1 MIPYGRHYVD
11 EDDIRAVTDVLRGG
25 ALTQGPVIEA
35 FENAVTEYVGARHAV
50 AISSCTAGLHLSA
63 LAAGVGPGAGLI
75 TSPITF
81 VASSNAALYAGARP
95 AFADVD
101 PDTINMSPGCL
112 RDALRMNPG
121 TRAVIPVHFAG
132 LPCDMPKIKTVAD
145 QAAAVIIEDAA
156 HALGA
161 TYSDGQRVGSCAY
174 SLMTV
179 FSFHPVKA
187 IAAGEG
193 GIVTTN
199 DERMYRRLLRLRS
212 HGINK
217 CDDPLQLTEQ
227 ASTDGIPNPWYYEM
241 QELGFHYRIT
251 DIQSAL
257 ALSQLHKLDKFIARR
272 RELVKAYDAAFANMK
287 NVRPAQRTGRD
298 RSGHHLYVL
307 RIDFEAIG
315 TNRGEFMRALK
326 ERDVGSQVH
335 YIPVPAHPYYRS
347 MGFDPEDFPNAQSYY
362 REALSI
368 PLFYSLTDDQQQGV
382 INIIKELVG

>member
-1 MIPYGRHYVD
+1 MIPYGRHHVD
-11 EDDIRAVTDVLRGG
+11 EDDIRAVGDVLRNG

-35 FENAVTEYVGARHAV
+35 FENAVTEYVGVKYAV
-50 AISSCTAGLHLSA
+50 AISSCTAGLHVSA
-63 LAAGVGPGAGLI
+63 IAAGVGPGSTLI

-81 VASSNAALYAGARP
+81 VASANAALYAKAQP

-101 PDTINMSPGCL
+101 PDTINMSPSSL
-112 RDALRMNPG
+112 RDTLRRNPG
-121 TRAVIPVHFAG
+121 TRAVVPVHFAG
-132 LPCDMPKIKTVAD
+132 LPCDMPEIKRAAD
-145 QAAAVIIEDAA
+145 DAGAVIIEDAA

-161 TYSDGQRVGSCAY
+161 TYADGQRVGSCAY

-199 DERMYRRLLRLRS
+199 DMRAYRHLLRLRS

-217 CDDPLQLTEQ
+217 CDDPLQVTEE

-251 DIQSAL
+251 DIQCAL
-257 ALSQLHKLDKFIARR
+257 ALSQLEKLDRFISRR
-272 RELVKAYDAAFANMK
+272 RQLVKAYDSAFANLK
-287 NVRPAQRTGRD
+287 NARPAQRTGRE

-307 RIDFEAIG
+307 RINFEAIG
-315 TNRGEFMRALK
+315 THRGEFMRALK
-326 ERDVGSQVH
+326 ARDIGSQVH

-368 PLFYSLTDDQQQGV
+368 PLFYSLTDDQQKGIIKV
-382 INIIKELVG
+382 IKELVG

>member
-1 MIPYGRHYVD
+1 MIPYGRHTVD
-11 EDDIRAVTDVLRGG
+11 EDDIRAVTDVLRGA
-25 ALTQGPVIEA
+25 ALTQGPVIDA
-35 FENAVTEYVGARHAV
+35 FENAVAEYVGARYAV

-81 VASSNAALYAGARP
+81 VASSNAALYAKAQP

-112 RDALRMNPG
+112 REALRLNSG

-132 LPCDMPKIKTVAD
+132 LPCDMPEIKSAAE
-145 QAAAVIIEDAA
+145 QAGAVIIEDAA

-161 TYSDGQRVGSCAY
+161 TYPNGQRVGSCAY

-193 GIVTTN
+193 GLITTN
-199 DERMYRRLLRLRS
+199 DKAMYRRLLRLRS

-217 CDDPLQLTEQ
+217 CDDPLKVTEE

-251 DIQSAL
+251 DIQCAL
-257 ALSQLHKLDKFIARR
+257 ALSQLRKLDRFIARR
-272 RELVKAYDAAFANMK
+272 RELVKAYDAAFASLK
-287 NVRPAQRTGRD
+287 NARPAQRTGRD

-307 RIDFEAIG
+307 RINFEAIG
-315 TNRGEFMRALK
+315 ANRGELMRALK
-326 ERDVGSQVH
+326 DRDIGSQVH
-335 YIPVPAHPYYRS
+335 YIPVPAHPFYRS
-347 MGFDPEDFPNAQSYY
+347 MGFDPEDFPNAQTYY

-368 PLFYSLTDDQQQGV
+368 PLFYSLTDSQQQG
-382 INIIKELVG
+382 IIKVITELVG

>member
-1 MIPYGRHYVD
+1 MIPYGRHYID
-11 EDDIRAVTDVLRGG
+11 EDDIRAVGDLLRNG
-25 ALTQGPVIEA
+25 ALTQGPVIDA
-35 FENAVTEYVGARHAV
+35 FENAVAEYVGARYAV

-63 LAAGVGPGAGLI
+63 LAAGVGPGTTLI

-81 VASSNAALYAGARP
+81 VASSNAALYAKAQP

-101 PDTINMSPGCL
+101 PDTINMSPRCL
-112 RDALRMNPG
+112 RDALRRYPA

-132 LPCDMPKIKTVAD
+132 LPCDMPEIKAAAD
-145 QAAAVIIEDAA
+145 EAGAVIIEDAA

-161 TYSDGQRVGSCAY
+161 TYADGRRVGSCAY

-199 DERMYRRLLRLRS
+199 DKRAYRHLLRLRS

-217 CDDPLQLTEQ
+217 CDDPLQLTDQ
-227 ASTDGIPNPWYYEM
+227 ASTEGIPNPWYYEM

-251 DIQSAL
+251 DIQCAL
-257 ALSQLHKLDKFIARR
+257 ALSQFSKLERFIARR
-272 RELVKAYDAAFANMK
+272 RQLVKAYDSAFTNLK
-287 NVRPAQRTGRD
+287 NARPAQCTGRD

-307 RIDFEAIG
+307 RINFEAIG
-315 TNRGEFMRALK
+315 THRGEFMRAL
-326 ERDVGSQVH
+326 RSLDIGSQVH

-368 PLFYSLTDDQQQGV
+368 PLFYSLTDDQQHRIIEV
-382 INIIKELVG
+382 ITELAG

>member
-35 FENAVTEYVGARHAV
+35 FENAVTEYVGARYAV

-81 VASSNAALYAGARP
+81 VASSNAALYASAPPG
-95 AFADVD
+95 FADVD
-101 PDTINMSPGCL
+101 PDTINMSPSCL

-121 TRAVIPVHFAG
+121 TRAVVPVHFAG
-132 LPCDMPKIKTVAD
+132 LPCDMSEIKAVAD
-145 QAAAVIIEDAA
+145 KAGAVIIEDAA

-161 TYSDGQRVGSCAY
+161 TYADGQRVGSCAH

-199 DERMYRRLLRLRS
+199 DKRMYRRLLRLRS

-217 CDDPLQLTEQ
+217 CDDPLQMTEQ
-227 ASTDGIPNPWYYEM
+227 AATDGIPNPWYYEM

-257 ALSQLHKLDKFIARR
+257 ALSQLRKLDKFIARR

-307 RIDFEAIG
+307 RISFEAIG

-326 ERDVGSQVH
+326 DRDVGSQVH

-368 PLFYSLTDDQQQGV
+368 PLFYSLTDEQQKGIIKV
-382 INIIKELVG
+382 IKELVG